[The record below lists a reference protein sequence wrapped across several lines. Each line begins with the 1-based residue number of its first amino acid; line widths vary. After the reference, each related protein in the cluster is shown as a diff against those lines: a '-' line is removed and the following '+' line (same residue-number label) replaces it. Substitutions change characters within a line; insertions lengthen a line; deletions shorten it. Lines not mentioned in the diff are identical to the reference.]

1 MEAAG
6 FLVPIS
12 GFRMLRQRWPDSG
25 NRCALRGGVGTKR
38 DIATLTRRILDIP
51 SRSQAPLLG
60 HEQEILWC
68 GRWHGD
74 CDRNTDS
81 DSDRDTLRC

>member
-38 DIATLTRRILDIP
+38 DIATLTRSILDIP
-51 SRSQAPLLG
+51 S
-60 HEQEILWC
+60 
-68 GRWHGD
+68 
-74 CDRNTDS
+74 
-81 DSDRDTLRC
+81 